1 MTVEDRLGH
10 GLLADGWHSGAV
22 GVWMSGGMW
31 LTLPRPGR
39 ERLAV
44 PPALHATW
52 TGTRWQAAKRRGS
65 RRPGIDD
72 GRPHWRSSRPNVL
85 VTTNPTP
92 GAVFKDPV
100 GDHKGRSGQQ

>member
-22 GVWMSGGMW
+22 GVWMSGGVW

-44 PPALHATW
+44 PPALHTTW

-65 RRPGIDD
+65 RAPRH
-72 GRPHWRSSRPNVL
+72 RRRAAALAL
-85 VTTNPTP
+85 VTAQRA
-92 GAVFKDPV
+92 GYDQSDAWRGFQ
-100 GDHKGRSGQQ
+100 GSRR